1 MPAAMLEDYRF
12 RIFFT
17 VLTILSSGMGIQEAT
32 YVIQSSQLP
41 NAKGGAMSAERRLA
55 LVTGATMARG
65 IGRAT
70 ALTLAREGCDVVV
83 TGFNN
88 MDGAK
93 AVSDEIKAMG
103 RRSLALKMN
112 GRDYSDVQRTF
123 AAIKQ
128 ELGPVE
134 VLVNNV
140 AQMRRM
146 MTIAK
151 TTIDDWE
158 NEVKLCLN
166 SAFYCIKEA
175 WDDMCANKWGRIVN
189 MTSVAGVM
197 GGYGQSSYGS
207 AKAGLVGL
215 AKCVALEGA
224 RFNITANCVL
234 VGMAQTEAYD
244 EPIGE
249 EVRKNIE
256 KKIAFRRAASPQEV
270 ADAIAYVVSEKA
282 RYMTG
287 SIVDLMGG
295 LDLFII

>member
-1 MPAAMLEDYRF
+1 M
-12 RIFFT
+12 
-17 VLTILSSGMGIQEAT
+17 
-32 YVIQSSQLP
+32 
-41 NAKGGAMSAERRLA
+41 AERRLA
-55 LVTGATMARG
+55 LVTGATMPRG

-70 ALTLAREGCDVVV
+70 ALTLAREGYDVAV

-88 MDGAK
+88 MEMAQ
-93 AVSDEIKAMG
+93 AVSDEIKGIG
-103 RRSLALKMN
+103 RRSIAVKMN
-112 GRDYSDVQRTF
+112 GRDYADVQKTF
-123 AAIKQ
+123 ANVKK
-128 ELGPVE
+128 ELGPVDI
-134 VLVNNV
+134 LVNNA
-140 AQMRRM
+140 AQMGRM
-146 MTIAK
+146 VTIAK
-151 TTIDDWE
+151 TNIEDWDS
-158 NEVKLCLN
+158 EVRLCLN

-175 WDDMCANKWGRIVN
+175 WADMCANKWGRIVN

-215 AKCVALEGA
+215 AKCAALEGA

-244 EPIGE
+244 VPIPE

-270 ADAIAYVVSEKA
+270 SDAIAYVVSEKA
-282 RYMTG
+282 SYMTG
-287 SIVDLMGG
+287 AIIDLMGG